1 MVGVRRGWVWR
12 ADLRWTSVSIKSA
25 GLADSLPDPRYR
37 SSIETGWKR
46 AAAVWPP
53 YPEATD
59 PRNRDLYA
67 RHGYQVREPF
77 ALPDGALFWPMWRP
91 GTH

>member
-1 MVGVRRGWVWR
+1 MPTGSF
-12 ADLRWTSVSIKSA
+12 LISVEHA
-25 GLADSLPDPRYR
+25 
-37 SSIETGWKR
+37 IEQGEAHMIDDE